1 MELVLQIFI
10 FIPMAK
16 RIINKLE
23 NEILLMELM
32 VEGIL
37 GIESGMNPYFLRAK
51 LEAYITDRQKER
63 I

>member
-1 MELVLQIFI
+1 
-10 FIPMAK
+10 MAK